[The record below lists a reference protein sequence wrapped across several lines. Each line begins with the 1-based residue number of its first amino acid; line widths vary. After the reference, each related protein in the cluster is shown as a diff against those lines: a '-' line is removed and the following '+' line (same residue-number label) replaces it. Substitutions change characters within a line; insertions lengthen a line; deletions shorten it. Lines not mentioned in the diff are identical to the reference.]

1 MKCPHCDQELKADM
15 TAFYNVE
22 TYGKSAVA
30 RTMCCERLVT
40 ISRVTTFRVSK
51 YEGQEKDD
59 WGR

>member
-1 MKCPHCDQELKADM
+1 MS
-15 TAFYNVE
+15 AFYNVE

-51 YEGQEKDD
+51 YEGQEKKDD